1 MAHERVRLQPNA
13 LAYPLTTQFSTKLVG
28 LGGFEPPMT
37 EPKPV
42 VLPLHHSP
50 IIGAS
55 LHTRLSNVPTLYYET
70 SPLLLLTPIASKY
83 SKLILYLQHL

>member
-13 LAYPLTTQFSTKLVG
+13 LAYPLPTQLSTKLVG

-55 LHTRLSNVPTLYYET
+55 LHTRLNVTTLYC
-70 SPLLLLTPIASKY
+70 
-83 SKLILYLQHL
+83 

>member
-1 MAHERVRLQPNA
+1 MKHERVRLQPNA
-13 LAYPLTTQFSTKLVG
+13 LAYPLPTYFQQQSVG

-55 LHTRLSNVPTLYYET
+55 KESDC
-70 SPLLLLTPIASKY
+70 LLQLP
-83 SKLILYLQHL
+83 QNG

>member
-1 MAHERVRLQPNA
+1 MAHGKVCLQPNA
-13 LAYPLTTQFSTKLVG
+13 LAYPLPTQFSTKLVG

-37 EPKPV
+37 EPKSV

-55 LHTRLSNVPTLYYET
+55 
-70 SPLLLLTPIASKY
+70 
-83 SKLILYLQHL
+83 

>member
-55 LHTRLSNVPTLYYET
+55 QRTRLNVTTLYY
-70 SPLLLLTPIASKY
+70 
-83 SKLILYLQHL
+83 

>member
-1 MAHERVRLQPNA
+1 MAPRRKYLQPNA
-13 LAYPLTTQFSTKLVG
+13 LAYPLPTQFSTKLVG

-55 LHTRLSNVPTLYYET
+55 
-70 SPLLLLTPIASKY
+70 
-83 SKLILYLQHL
+83 

>member
-1 MAHERVRLQPNA
+1 MKHERVRLQPNA
-13 LAYPLTTQFSTKLVG
+13 LAYPLPTQFSTKLVG

-55 LHTRLSNVPTLYYET
+55 
-70 SPLLLLTPIASKY
+70 
-83 SKLILYLQHL
+83 